1 MVNIATLVLLM
12 FTTNSLGSSLDELR
26 KLDSPFR
33 VNKHNLLWD
42 RAKKSIGLS
51 PKLETLH
58 RELKKLDKLSITLKH
73 LEDKDSDEA
82 KNMAIETKQM
92 YLDILN
98 RYGLK
103 TNQVGVDDGETGHN
117 HVKAK
122 FGDKIE
128 KLWQDAMYSGEYT
141 NAKFSVIGAQH
152 IGIEAVVVVP
162 WCNCGTLKPEQSGGV
177 DLIPSDHTT

>member
-1 MVNIATLVLLM
+1 MVNIANFILLV
-12 FTTNSLGSSLDELR
+12 FITNSLGSNLDEIR

-58 RELKKLDKLSITLKH
+58 RELKKLDKLSISLKH

-82 KNMAIETKQM
+82 RNMAIDAKQM
-92 YLDILN
+92 YLDILH

-103 TNQVGVDDGETGHN
+103 TNQVGIDNGEAGHN

-128 KLWQDAMYSGEYT
+128 KLWQDAMYSGEYSMPGQVGKLAFT
-141 NAKFSVIGAQH
+141 
-152 IGIEAVVVVP
+152 
-162 WCNCGTLKPEQSGGV
+162 CNYEIVSKLSTLS
-177 DLIPSDHTT
+177 

>member
-1 MVNIATLVLLM
+1 MVNIATFILLI
-12 FTTNSLGSSLDELR
+12 FITNSVSSNLDELR
-26 KLDSPFR
+26 ELNSPFR

-51 PKLETLH
+51 PKLETLR
-58 RELKKLDKLSITLKH
+58 RELKKLDKLSISLKH

-82 KNMAIETKQM
+82 RNMAIETKQM

-103 TNQVGVDDGETGHN
+103 TNQVGVDDGEAGHN

-128 KLWQDAMYSGEYT
+128 KLWQDAMYSGEYIT
-141 NAKFSVIGAQH
+141 VQLLERGLL
-152 IGIEAVVVVP
+152 
-162 WCNCGTLKPEQSGGV
+162 T
-177 DLIPSDHTT
+177 PSLLLSPPLYLCMSPPLYLYMSPSPF